1 MKIFSPP
8 PPPTPTVHSNC
19 KSVMAGRTNDRELL
33 AWARSN
39 KTPALRAID
48 EGPKL
53 FEDTI
58 DKHACWSSCKL
69 WEHRPRVPD
78 LVNSS
83 PPPHPLNWSLNPLEE
98 TRWMKIFSPP
108 PPPTPTVHSNCKSV
122 MAGRTNDRELLAW
135 ARSNKTPALR
145 AIDEGPKLFEDTID
159 KHACWSSCKL
169 WEHRPRVPD
178 LVNSSPPPHPL
189 NWSLNPLE
197 ETLLQPLQSYFSL
210 YSVQWRAGK

>member
-1 MKIFSPP
+1 
-8 PPPTPTVHSNC
+8 
-19 KSVMAGRTNDRELL
+19 
-33 AWARSN
+33 
-39 KTPALRAID
+39 
-48 EGPKL
+48 
-53 FEDTI
+53 
-58 DKHACWSSCKL
+58 
-69 WEHRPRVPD
+69 
-78 LVNSS
+78 
-83 PPPHPLNWSLNPLEE
+83 
-98 TRWMKIFSPP
+98 MKIFSPP

-197 ETLLQPLQSYFSL
+197 ETLLQPLQSYNSFYYTLISHL
-210 YSVQWRAGK
+210 FPTHLTGLLIPLKKLFYSHCSPIIVSIQCNEGLENKLTRAPLLGLIKYVYLNQRIQLKCTNCIIYLNWLKNLKWLN